1 MVEMPLVVKG
11 PWTRDARE
19 RAAAAEVHEA
29 FIRYFRKAM
38 KVRNWLPWDDLPLR
52 EMHERGHMLS
62 EDTVTII
69 QAYLGIEDYVGDYV
83 LDGLQMIRQW
93 RERRNIHLAW
103 GMEELKH
110 AEAWELVLL
119 ESGRRTKRQLE
130 EYREEVHAHTWS
142 MREDHPGLDTP
153 LGVVCYSMLQERA
166 TYYNYDEM
174 RKRIRQEYGLPAR
187 PTEEERKRGTEIGAA
202 GAFKIVSIDEI
213 AHHGIFL
220 EMVQIYM
227 KYLPVETVETL
238 YKVFTGFSMPA
249 QDLIPDTAELGK
261 ALERTLLYTPLKY
274 GRDVQNP
281 VLEALGFQ
289 RKRALEKAAQQAK
302 LLPTGL
308 GPEHVSLS
316 RTGEFVLSMTPEP
329 ATPEAAPVAD

>member
-1 MVEMPLVVKG
+1 MVEMPLVMKG

-19 RAAAAEVHEA
+19 RAAAEEVHQA

-52 EMHERGHMLS
+52 EMAENGHLLS

-83 LDGLQMIRQW
+83 LDGLTLIRQW
-93 RERRNIHLAW
+93 RERRNLHLAW

-119 ESGRRTKRQLE
+119 ESGRRTKEQLE
-130 EYREEVHAHTWS
+130 EYREEVHAHTWT
-142 MREDHPGLDTP
+142 MRQDHPGLDTP
-153 LGVVCYSMLQERA
+153 MGVICYSMLQERA
-166 TYYNYDEM
+166 TYFNYEEM
-174 RKRIRQEYGLPAR
+174 RKRIRQEYDLPQR
-187 PTEEERKRGTEIGAA
+187 MTEEERKRGFEVGAA

-220 EMVQIYM
+220 EVVQIYM
-227 KYLPVETVETL
+227 KYMPQATLETL
-238 YKVFTGFSMPA
+238 LKVFNGFRMPA
-249 QDLIPDTAELGK
+249 QYLIPDTSELAG

-274 GRDVQNP
+274 GRHVQNP
-281 VLEALGFQ
+281 VLDALGFD
-289 RKRALEKAAQQAK
+289 RKRALERAAQEAK

-308 GPEHVSLS
+308 GPEHVALS
-316 RTGEFVLSMTPEP
+316 RAGEFVLSTVPD
-329 ATPEAAPVAD
+329 AAPVAD